1 MLALLLLLLP
11 QDSLYAHAESLLAQ
25 RNLPAARRVAER
37 LVADHPDDPRPHFL
51 LGRIWFFW
59 PTVGRYQAL
68 EQFRVASRLT
78 PQDPEPLYWQI
89 RVGQRLGSDEGE
101 RMMREAILKILALR
115 PDFRDCWDAFSQLYH
130 SADIWRQA
138 DRALARHPDDPVAL
152 AHRAEIAVALEE
164 AERAD
169 SLAAL
174 VLTRRP
180 HDVQAYLWRAEAAFQ
195 RDRDAAGTVW
205 YDSALT
211 YADLD
216 STEAIWEQA
225 WPIASSD
232 EIRVYERTAPG
243 QLRLFFEWFWG
254 KRDPNLTTP
263 ENERLAEHYRR
274 LAYVRNAFHLL
285 HPQSLYFRSPSRRA
299 LVAAGARTLAGRLVP
314 EGTDSAALPESS
326 RLVYRTPVGVSLLG
340 PRDSATFFSGAG
352 PDIRLIAD
360 TNGRLVTSQ
369 TGLDPRGLLWL
380 RHGAP
385 DERVT
390 GVLDPLHPQRV
401 ANADLDLESWLY
413 DTPDGPL
420 TIAFVRGSAGLNGG
434 RFGGDFIFYPVTG
447 HQVQSAER
455 LLATDETR
463 IPADLPVR
471 TWMVFFRGERPLT
484 TTLYA
489 KAVGPRAAMV
499 VWDARSAEEI
509 ARASGPGLLAATL
522 QPGTYALGF
531 DVADGDRL
539 GRARGRLAVP
549 RFRADT
555 LTLAGIALAPGD
567 TLLDRDAALAAM
579 PADLTYRSGT
589 PLCTYAEVY
598 GVRGDSLG
606 RARYRVR
613 YSFAPARGGGAVV
626 LEFTRETPARPV
638 VAEQLVIEAGRVRS
652 GRYRVSMAVTDLASG
667 ATAETRGTEITV
679 R

>member
-1 MLALLLLLLP
+1 MLALLQLLLP

-25 RNLPAARRVAER
+25 RNLPAARQVAER
-37 LVADHPDDPRPHFL
+37 LVAGHPDDSRAHFL

-59 PTVGRYQAL
+59 PTIGRYQAL
-68 EQFRVASRLT
+68 EQLRTAARLS
-78 PQDPEPLYWQI
+78 PQEPEPLYWQI
-89 RVGQRLGSDEGE
+89 MVGDRLGSDEGE
-101 RMMREAILKILALR
+101 RMMREAILKIFALQ
-115 PDFRDCWDAFSQLYH
+115 PDYRGCWETFSRLYH
-130 SADIWRQA
+130 STDIWRQA
-138 DRALARHPDDPVAL
+138 DRALARHSDDPAAL
-152 AHRAEIAVALEE
+152 AHRAEIAIALEE
-164 AERAD
+164 AARAD

-174 VLTRRP
+174 VLTHRP
-180 HDVQAYLWRAEAAFQ
+180 HEVLAYLWRTEAAFQ
-195 RDRDAAGTVW
+195 QHRDAAGFAW

-216 STEAIWEQA
+216 STEAIWEQTWA
-225 WPIASSD
+225 IASSD
-232 EIRVYERTAPG
+232 EIR
-243 QLRLFFEWFWG
+243 
-254 KRDPNLTTP
+254 
-263 ENERLAEHYRR
+263 
-274 LAYVRNAFHLL
+274 AYVRNAFHLL
-285 HPQSLYFRSPSRRA
+285 HPQSMYYRSALRRA
-299 LVAAGARTLAGRLVP
+299 LVAAGGRTLANHLVP
-314 EGTDSAALPESS
+314 EGTDSASLPNTS
-326 RLVYRTPVGVSLLG
+326 RPVYRTPGGVSLLG
-340 PRDSATFFSGAG
+340 SRDSAAFFSGAG
-352 PDIRLIAD
+352 PDIRSVAD
-360 TNGRLVTSQ
+360 TNGRLQ
-369 TGLDPRGLLWL
+369 TTRAGLDPRGLLYL
-380 RHGAP
+380 RHGPP

-401 ANADLDLESWLY
+401 AGADLDLESWLY
-413 DTPDGPL
+413 ESPDGPL

-489 KAVGPRAAMV
+489 KAVAPRAAMV

-598 GVRGDSLG
+598 GVHGDSLG

-613 YSFAPARGGGAVV
+613 YSFAPVRGGGAVV

-652 GRYRVSMAVTDLASG
+652 GRYRVSMAVTDLATG
-667 ATAETRGTEITV
+667 TAAETRGTEI
-679 R
+679 